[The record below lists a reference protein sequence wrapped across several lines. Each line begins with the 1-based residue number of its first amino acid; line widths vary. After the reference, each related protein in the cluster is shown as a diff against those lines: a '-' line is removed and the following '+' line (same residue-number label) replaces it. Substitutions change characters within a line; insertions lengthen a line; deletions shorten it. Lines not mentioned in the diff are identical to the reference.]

1 MPKYKEER
9 SGYIFNDKNQL
20 LFVTAGYDN
29 IKDIICRIQL
39 FLLEVDMDFGSEA
52 IRRAIYSPKL
62 FQDKFYFSLKIS
74 DKYES

>member
-1 MPKYKEER
+1 MQKYKEER

-29 IKDIICRIQL
+29 IKDIVCRIQL

>member
-1 MPKYKEER
+1 MPKYKEVR
-9 SGYIFNDKNQL
+9 SGYIFNEKNQL

-29 IKDIICRIQL
+29 IKDIVCRIQL
-39 FLLEVDMDFGSEA
+39 FLLELDMDFGSET

-74 DKYES
+74 DKYEG